1 MRVDDPLIFNT
12 TQLQID
18 AALVGLGIVLLPED
32 ELMPYMQSGQLLRV
46 LEDWCPKFEGYHL

>member
-1 MRVDDPLIFNT
+1 LIFNT

>member
-46 LEDWCPKFEGYHL
+46 LEDWCPKFEGCHL